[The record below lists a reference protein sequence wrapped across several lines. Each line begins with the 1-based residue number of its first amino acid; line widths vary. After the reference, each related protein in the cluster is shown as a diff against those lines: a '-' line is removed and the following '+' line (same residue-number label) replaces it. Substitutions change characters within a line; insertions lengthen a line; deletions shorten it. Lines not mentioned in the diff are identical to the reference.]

1 MAGLTKTNSDLLLR
15 SDGSADTFYTT
26 ANLGCYEINPA
37 SALTADTQ
45 SGGSGTAITEGTI
58 RKVARAINSLIFEV
72 KSDGD
77 VMIAICDNSQQD
89 AASIKS
95 KVDDALG
102 VTNTTVTK
110 LTTLLGLA

>member
-1 MAGLTKTNSDLLLR
+1 MAGITKTNSDLLVR

-37 SALTADTQ
+37 SALTADT
-45 SGGSGTAITEGTI
+45 GGSGSAIVEGTI
-58 RKVARAINSLIFEV
+58 RHTARAINPLIFEV

-77 VMIAICDNSQQD
+77 VMIAICDNTQWD
-89 AASIKS
+89 ATSIKAA
-95 KVDDALG
+95 VDKALG
-102 VTNTTVTK
+102 VSNTTVTK

>member
-15 SDGSADTFYTT
+15 SDGSAATFYTT

-37 SALTADTQ
+37 SALTADT
-45 SGGSGTAITEGTI
+45 GGDGSAIVEGTI

-110 LTTLLGLA
+110 LTTLLGLS

>member
-1 MAGLTKTNSDLLLR
+1 MDQRLHFTQQQTWVATKLTQRQHYNADTGG
-15 SDGSADTFYTT
+15 DGSA
-26 ANLGCYEINPA
+26 IV
-37 SALTADTQ
+37 
-45 SGGSGTAITEGTI
+45 EGTI

-95 KVDDALG
+95 KVDDAIG